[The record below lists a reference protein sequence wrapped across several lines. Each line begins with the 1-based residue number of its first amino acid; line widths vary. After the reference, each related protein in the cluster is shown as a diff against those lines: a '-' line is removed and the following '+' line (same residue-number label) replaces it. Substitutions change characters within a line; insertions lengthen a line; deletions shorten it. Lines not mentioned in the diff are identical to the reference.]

1 MELRQLVYFE
11 AVVRYGGFT
20 RAAEQ
25 LRIAQP
31 AVSAQVRR
39 LEAELGV
46 ALLERTTRRV
56 RLTRAGE
63 LVLARARRAF
73 EELDGA
79 RDDLA
84 RLAGELRGRV
94 RIGSIQAIG
103 PFGLPAALAAFQR
116 EFPEVE
122 LSLRSGRLSQLVADL
137 DADVIDLAIGPLPAE
152 LPERISAQPLFT
164 DELVLIT
171 APDHRLAGHGA
182 LSLAEV
188 REETFACLPAASG
201 LRRLLDQACAAAG
214 FTPRV
219 RYETNIVP
227 QVRELVSHGL
237 GVALLA
243 RSVAEAPGRPVAVHP
258 VLPAPI
264 DRPVGLLHLT
274 DRPLGPAAER
284 CHTWLAGWAANGAPS
299 LALPTATQHRAEQ
312 GLSSPAGPAAG

>member
-1 MELRQLVYFE
+1 MELRQLVYFD
-11 AVVRYGGFT
+11 AVVRHGGFT

-25 LRIAQP
+25 LRVAQP
-31 AVSAQVRR
+31 AVSAQIRR

-46 ALLERTTRRV
+46 PVLERTTRRV

-73 EELDGA
+73 GELDGV

-84 RLAGELRGRV
+84 ALAAELRGRV
-94 RIGSIQAIG
+94 RIGSIQATG
-103 PFGLPAALAAFQR
+103 PFDLPGALAAFQR
-116 EFPEVE
+116 RFPEVE
-122 LSLRSGRLSQLVADL
+122 LSLRSGRLSHL
-137 DADVIDLAIGPLPAE
+137 DAELIDLAIGPLPAD
-152 LPERISAQPLFT
+152 LPARISGQPLFT

-171 APDHRLAGHGA
+171 APGHPLAARGPLPIEA
-182 LSLAEV
+182 L
-188 REETFACLPAASG
+188 REEIFACLPAGSG
-201 LRRLLDQACAAAG
+201 LRRLLDQICAAAG

-264 DRPVGLLHLT
+264 DRPVGLLHLR
-274 DRPLGPAAER
+274 DRGLGPAAQR
-284 CHTWLAGWAANGAPS
+284 CHAFLAAWP
-299 LALPTATQHRAEQ
+299 
-312 GLSSPAGPAAG
+312 PAREAG

>member
-63 LVLARARRAF
+63 LVLARARRTF
-73 EELDGA
+73 DELDGA

-94 RIGSIQAIG
+94 RLGSIQATG
-103 PFGLPAALAAFQR
+103 PFELAAALAAFHR
-116 EFPEVE
+116 RFPEVE

-137 DADVIDLAIGPLPAE
+137 DADVIDLAIGPLPAD
-152 LPERISAQPLFT
+152 LPGRIAARPLFT

-171 APDHRLAGHGA
+171 APDHPLAGLGA
-182 LSLAEV
+182 LAMDAV
-188 REETFACLPAASG
+188 REDTFACLPAASG

-243 RSVAEAPGRPVAVHP
+243 RSVAEAPGRPVVVHP

-264 DRPVGLLHLT
+264 DRPVGLLHLV
-274 DRPLGPAAER
+274 DRPLGPAAQR
-284 CHTWLAGWAANGAPS
+284 CHVFLAGW
-299 LALPTATQHRAEQ
+299 
-312 GLSSPAGPAAG
+312 PARG